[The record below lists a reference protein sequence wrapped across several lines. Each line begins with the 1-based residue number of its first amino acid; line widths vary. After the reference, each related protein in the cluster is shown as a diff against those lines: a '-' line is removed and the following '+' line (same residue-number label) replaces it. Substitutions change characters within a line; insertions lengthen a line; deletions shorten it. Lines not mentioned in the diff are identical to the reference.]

1 MSVIAASH
9 HPSFG
14 AVLKQYRTNSG
25 FTKTDVAEAIG
36 VTRNT
41 YYNWELDRNKPSFDQ
56 IILLSNK
63 LEIPI
68 SELFGVPSTL
78 SEDEAN
84 LLKVY
89 RSLSPRGKILCT
101 RMANQIQLTE
111 NEESKT
117 IESFQSG
124 LFEEL
129 GSSG

>member
-1 MSVIAASH
+1 MSVIVASH
-9 HPSFG
+9 HSSFG
-14 AVLKQYRTNSG
+14 SVLKQYRSKGG

-56 IILLSNK
+56 IILLCNK

-78 SEDEAN
+78 SKDETD

-89 RSLSPRGKILCT
+89 RALSPRGKILCT

-111 NEESKT
+111 NEEPKA

-129 GSSG
+129 GSSD